1 MVYIK
6 ILDEILYNP
15 NITFCYDTKLNVCSP
30 FLDLY
35 IIVNGDKKNLRRYY
49 EDDYDLF
56 DWIET
61 SFIDGREANIKD
73 EYIKLFNEFI
83 EKCIN
88 DLFEHITDEKYDFTH
103 KLNNFLEELD
113 DELKKINECD
123 IK

>member
-83 EKCIN
+83 EKC
-88 DLFEHITDEKYDFTH
+88 LV
-103 KLNNFLEELD
+103 
-113 DELKKINECD
+113 
-123 IK
+123 